1 LFCNHQAKLVGQVSR
16 LDWNKEK
23 KGLNNQ
29 STIPQYRKK
38 SANKNLTVLWLEVKK
53 LTKIVHG
60 CI

>member
-16 LDWNKEK
+16 LYWNKEK

-38 SANKNLTVLWLEVKK
+38 CANKNLTVLWLEVKK